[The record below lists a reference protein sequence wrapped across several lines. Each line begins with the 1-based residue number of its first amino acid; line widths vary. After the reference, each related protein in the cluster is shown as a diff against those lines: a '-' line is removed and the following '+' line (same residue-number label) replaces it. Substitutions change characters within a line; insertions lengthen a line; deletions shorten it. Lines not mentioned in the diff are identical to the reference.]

1 MKKFKK
7 GRFHSIKFFLF
18 ALFAGSI
25 FFGQSVFAQGIK
37 DKSMLDSIAGKAD
50 LSKVGSAETI
60 AGTVIKAV
68 LSVTGLIFLILMVYA
83 GILWMTA
90 RGDETIVEKSKDTIQ
105 AALIGLALTVSAYAI
120 TVFINS
126 VFNK

>member
-1 MKKFKK
+1 MTKIRKQYLSLI
-7 GRFHSIKFFLF
+7 GVGLIV
-18 ALFAGSI
+18 GSLL
-25 FFGQSVFAQGIK
+25 SASTVLAQGIK
-37 DKSMLDSIAGKAD
+37 DKTMLNSIAGKAGV
-50 LSKVGSAETI
+50 SSVGSAETV

-90 RGDETIVEKSKDTIQ
+90 RGDESIVEKSKDTIQ